1 MKRFFVGI
9 TGASGQ
15 VYAAAL
21 IRELVAAGNHV
32 DVSVTDAGCK
42 VLRHELGVE
51 AGEHGERLADGLA
64 AWLGPSVAE
73 RVRAFDSRAV
83 EAPPSS
89 GTSLTGGVILCP
101 CSMGTLA
108 RVSVGFSSNLVERA
122 ADVALKEGRPL
133 VLVVREA
140 PLGEIHLENLLRMA
154 RLGAVV
160 LPASPGF
167 YHAPKSIEDLVG
179 HVVGKVLDRLGIEHA
194 VGARWKGLGPA
205 PEDPGI
211 APPEASGTGR
221 GPAPRA

>member
-15 VYAAAL
+15 PYAAAL
-21 IRELVAAGNHV
+21 IRELVVAGNSV

-51 AGEHGERLADGLA
+51 AGTHGELLADQLG
-64 AWLGPSVAE
+64 AWLGASVAQH
-73 RVRAFDSRAV
+73 VRAFDSRAV

-133 VLVVREA
+133 LLVVRES
-140 PLGEIHLENLLRMA
+140 PLSQIHLENLLRLA
-154 RLGAVV
+154 RLGAVI

-167 YHAPKSIEDLVG
+167 YHAPKSVDELVL
-179 HVVGKVLDRLGIEHA
+179 HVVGKVLDRLGVEHK
-194 VGARWKGLGPA
+194 VGARWKGIEA
-205 PEDPGI
+205 PTDPGTG
-211 APPEASGTGR
+211 APPPPDPLSDGPGR
-221 GPAPRA
+221 RA